1 MADKTSKSKPQAAD
15 FGADGAESEPSLGHL
30 ITETRERKG
39 MTREQV
45 ANEAHLPAHYI
56 KMIETDSYDLI
67 SDRLYLMPFLRRYAT
82 FLGLDAEEIASRFVS
97 DVQHAEA
104 NVVRIS
110 QEITMVAK
118 RSGTAGRIA
127 FGVLIAAVVV
137 LLADFAWRRF
147 VDHGAPNPAPVA
159 SPAAMAPAPVAT
171 AAEPKAEALNEN
183 LPPATIVTNPEG
195 AVPPSSPAAASSVAA
210 PAAPP
215 IRTGISTGISNVPRA
230 VIGVPPVAHRPGPS
244 RPLPRA
250 ATDE

>member
-1 MADKTSKSKPQAAD
+1 MADKKSKSKLQAGD
-15 FGADGAESEPSLGHL
+15 FGAGGAESEPSLGHL
-30 ITETRERKG
+30 ITEARERKG

-45 ANEAHLPAHYI
+45 VGEAHLPAHYI

-67 SDRLYLMPFLRRYAT
+67 SDRLYLVPFLRRYAT

-118 RSGTAGRIA
+118 RSGAASRIA
-127 FGVLIAAVVV
+127 FVVLIAAVLF

-147 VDHGAPNPAPVA
+147 VDHEAPTPAPVA
-159 SPAAMAPAPVAT
+159 SPAAMAT
-171 AAEPKAEALNEN
+171 AAESNAVAPNET

-195 AVPPSSPAAASSVAA
+195 AVPPSLPAAAS
-210 PAAPP
+210 
-215 IRTGISTGISNVPRA
+215 NVPRSA
-230 VIGVPPVAHRPGPS
+230 SVPPAANRPAPS
-244 RPLPRA
+244 RPIPRA
-250 ATDE
+250 ATNE

>member
-1 MADKTSKSKPQAAD
+1 MADKKSKSKLQAAD
-15 FGADGAESEPSLGHL
+15 FGADGAEAQPSLGHI
-30 ITETRERKG
+30 ITESRERKG

-45 ANEAHLPAHYI
+45 AGETHLPAHYI

-67 SDRLYLMPFLRRYAT
+67 SDRLYLVPFLRRYAT

-118 RSGTAGRIA
+118 RPAVASRIA
-127 FGVLIAAVVV
+127 FAVLIAAVLV

-147 VDHGAPNPAPVA
+147 VDHAPPAPAPVA
-159 SPAAMAPAPVAT
+159 SPAAMAPA
-171 AAEPKAEALNEN
+171 AESNTQAPNET

-195 AVPPSSPAAASSVAA
+195 AMPPSSPAAAS
-210 PAAPP
+210 
-215 IRTGISTGISNVPRA
+215 NVPRSA
-230 VIGVPPVAHRPGPS
+230 SVPPAANRPAPS
-244 RPLPRA
+244 RPPPPA